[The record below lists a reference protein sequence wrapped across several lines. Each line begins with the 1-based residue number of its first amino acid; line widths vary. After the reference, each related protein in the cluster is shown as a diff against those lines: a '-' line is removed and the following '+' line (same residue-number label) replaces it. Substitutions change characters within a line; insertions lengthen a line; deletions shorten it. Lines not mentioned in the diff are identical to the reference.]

1 MYVYFLLI
9 IKCILA
15 KKHMSM
21 YVHIHLHVTCVYCL
35 LFYYFYYF
43 SKNGVSYF
51 NPSVHNE
58 FSFYVERIKRSC
70 SLLLFVITS
79 NTTGVP
85 ELIEVREGEGGRERE
100 RGFGGKENERG
111 EGEGVRNINT
121 CTCTSY
127 CCLYCIGCL

>member
-1 MYVYFLLI
+1 MSHVYG
-9 IKCILA
+9 A
-15 KKHMSM
+15 
-21 YVHIHLHVTCVYCL
+21 
-35 LFYYFYYF
+35 YYFIIFIF

-85 ELIEVREGEGGRERE
+85 ELIEVREGEGGREGEREREREGERERE
-100 RGFGGKENERG
+100 RGG
-111 EGEGVRNINT
+111 
-121 CTCTSY
+121 
-127 CCLYCIGCL
+127 L

>member
-1 MYVYFLLI
+1 MHFS
-9 IKCILA
+9 

-21 YVHIHLHVTCVYCL
+21 YIYICIYMSHVYSA
-35 LFYYFYYF
+35 YYFIIFIIF

-85 ELIEVREGEGGRERE
+85 ELIEVREGEGGRE
-100 RGFGGKENERG
+100 
-111 EGEGVRNINT
+111 
-121 CTCTSY
+121 
-127 CCLYCIGCL
+127 